1 MPGKRPSF
9 LGSARTGLSIAGKL
23 ALMTMAGVGLIFLLI
38 IAYGYVSSVGAMEA
52 EFRARIEN
60 LGEATASKIRRIP
73 RVAEAVTHDMATILR
88 SFKPDPEQLRDVMK
102 SLIEP
107 HPEVSG
113 LFVGFSRQSGDALL
127 DNFCPF
133 VYRQDSTIGWRNL
146 AEVYDWTVW
155 DWYQLPLQLGKPV
168 WTEPFFGNEGT
179 GSMVVDYCV
188 PIYDENW
195 RYLASIG
202 ASIELHWLTNVIATM
217 NVGNNGYI
225 FLITSN
231 GTMVSH
237 PWRETIMKETIF
249 TISEADGN
257 PEVWELGRR
266 MVEGKKGLFKFYD
279 RKRDR
284 HLLVWHQPIE
294 GMGWSLGIV
303 FPEKEILAGVNR
315 LSRTQLLLGLAG
327 MAGMLAVSLFIASR
341 ISRPIRSLK
350 DATLLLASG
359 RLDAPLPP
367 ISGNDEVALLTESFT
382 SMRDSLIVHIEEL
395 RTTTAARERIES
407 ELDIARSI
415 QMSLVPRTFPPFPKD
430 DRIDLF
436 ATLEPAREVGG
447 DFYDFFMTDANHLLL
462 IVGDVSGKGVP
473 AALFMAVTRSFMKAY
488 SQMNGC
494 AAEPEG
500 ATNGPAALLSAV
512 NDRIIEGND
521 ACMFVTLFCVSV
533 DLRDGG
539 FRYACGG
546 HPAPWKISGGA
557 VVALPRVKGP
567 LVGAIGGV
575 SFEEGAGALQPGDT
589 LFLFTDGV
597 TEALNQR
604 EELLGDERVRDWLG
618 ETTSGNPGSEVVIER
633 MRGRIGTFVDGADQ
647 SDDITMLC
655 FRYKG
660 PGTKT
665 RA

>member
-1 MPGKRPSF
+1 MSVRRSSF

-52 EFRARIEN
+52 EFHARIEN

-73 RVAEAVTHDMATILR
+73 RVAEAVTHDLATILR
-88 SFKPDPEQLRDVMK
+88 SFRPDPEQLRDVMK

-113 LFVGFSRQSGDALL
+113 LFVGFSRQTGDALL

-202 ASIELHWLTNVIATM
+202 TSIELHWLTNAISTM

-225 FLITSN
+225 FLITAN
-231 GTMVSH
+231 GTIVSH
-237 PWRETIMKETIF
+237 PRREIIMKETVF
-249 TISEADGN
+249 SISEEEGN
-257 PEVWELGRR
+257 PELWDLGRR
-266 MVEGKKGLFKFYD
+266 MVEGKRGLFRYHD

-284 HLLVWHQPIE
+284 RLLVWHQPIE

-315 LSRTQLLLGLAG
+315 LSRTQFLLGLAG
-327 MAGMLAVSLFIASR
+327 MAGMLAVSLFVASR

-350 DATLLLASG
+350 DATQLLASG

-367 ISGNDEVALLTESFT
+367 ISGNDEVARLTESFT
-382 SMRDSLIVHIEEL
+382 SMRDSLLVHIEEL
-395 RTTTAARERIES
+395 RATTAARERIES

-415 QMSLVPRTFPPFPKD
+415 QMSLIPRTFPPFPKD

-436 ATLEPAREVGG
+436 AMLEPAREVGG
-447 DFYDFFMTDANHLLL
+447 DFYDFFMTDGNHLLL
-462 IVGDVSGKGVP
+462 VVGDVSGKGVP
-473 AALFMAVTRSFMKAY
+473 AALFMAVTRSFMKAFA
-488 SQMNGC
+488 SMTDSVSDDR
-494 AAEPEG
+494 AD
-500 ATNGPAALLSAV
+500 GPAALLSAV
-512 NDRIIEGND
+512 NDRIVEGND
-521 ACMFVTLFCVSV
+521 ACMFVTLFCATV
-533 DLRDGG
+533 DLRDGS
-539 FRYACGG
+539 FRYANGG
-546 HPAPWKISGGA
+546 HPSPWKISGGR
-557 VVALPRVKGP
+557 VVPLARVKGP
-567 LVGAIGGV
+567 LVGAVGGV
-575 SFEEGAGALQPGDT
+575 LFEEGAGRLLPGDSI
-589 LFLFTDGV
+589 FMFTDGV
-597 TEALNQR
+597 TEALNGR
-604 EELLGDERVRDWLG
+604 EELLGEARVETWLS
-618 ETTSGNPGSEVVIER
+618 ETSFGNPESTVLLER
-633 MRGRIGTFVDGADQ
+633 MRERISLFVGGAEQ

-660 PGTKT
+660 PETKT
-665 RA
+665 TA

>member
-1 MPGKRPSF
+1 MSVRRSSF

-52 EFRARIEN
+52 EFHARIEN

-73 RVAEAVTHDMATILR
+73 RVAEAVTHDLATILR
-88 SFKPDPEQLRDVMK
+88 SFRPDPEQLRNVMK

-113 LFVGFSRQSGDALL
+113 LFVGFSRQTGDALL

-202 ASIELHWLTNVIATM
+202 TSIELHWLTNAISTM

-225 FLITSN
+225 FLITAN
-231 GTMVSH
+231 GTIVSH
-237 PWRETIMKETIF
+237 PRREIIMKETVF
-249 TISEADGN
+249 SISEEEGN
-257 PEVWELGRR
+257 PELWDLGRR
-266 MVEGKKGLFKFYD
+266 MVEGKRGLFRYHD

-284 HLLVWHQPIE
+284 RLLVWHQPIE

-315 LSRTQLLLGLAG
+315 LSRTQFLLGLAG
-327 MAGMLAVSLFIASR
+327 MAGMLAVSLFVASR
-341 ISRPIRSLK
+341 ISRPIRALK
-350 DATLLLASG
+350 DATQLLASG

-367 ISGNDEVALLTESFT
+367 ISGNDEVARLTESFT
-382 SMRDSLIVHIEEL
+382 SMRDSLLVHIEEL
-395 RTTTAARERIES
+395 RATTAARERIES

-415 QMSLVPRTFPPFPKD
+415 QMSLIPRTFPPFPKD

-436 ATLEPAREVGG
+436 AMLEPAREVGG
-447 DFYDFFMTDANHLLL
+447 DFYDFFMTDGNHLLL
-462 IVGDVSGKGVP
+462 VVGDVSGKGVP
-473 AALFMAVTRSFMKAY
+473 AALFMAVTRSFMKAFA
-488 SQMNGC
+488 SMTDSVSDDR
-494 AAEPEG
+494 AD
-500 ATNGPAALLSAV
+500 GPAALLSAV
-512 NDRIIEGND
+512 NDRIVEGND
-521 ACMFVTLFCVSV
+521 ACMFVTLFCATV
-533 DLRDGG
+533 DLRDGS
-539 FRYACGG
+539 FRYANGG
-546 HPAPWKISGGA
+546 HPSPWKISGGR
-557 VVALPRVKGP
+557 VVPLARVKGP
-567 LVGAIGGV
+567 LVGAVGGV
-575 SFEEGAGALQPGDT
+575 LFEEGAGRLLPGDSI
-589 LFLFTDGV
+589 FMFTDGV
-597 TEALNQR
+597 TEALNGR
-604 EELLGDERVRDWLG
+604 EELLGEARVETWLS
-618 ETTSGNPGSEVVIER
+618 ETSFGNPESTVLLER
-633 MRGRIGTFVDGADQ
+633 MRERISLFVGGAEQ

-660 PGTKT
+660 PEMKT
-665 RA
+665 TA

>member
-1 MPGKRPSF
+1 MSVRRSSF

-52 EFRARIEN
+52 EFHARIEN

-73 RVAEAVTHDMATILR
+73 RVAEAVTHDLATILR
-88 SFKPDPEQLRDVMK
+88 SFRPDPEQLRDVMK

-113 LFVGFSRQSGDALL
+113 LFVGFSRQTGDALL

-202 ASIELHWLTNVIATM
+202 TSIELHWLTNAISTM

-225 FLITSN
+225 FLITAN
-231 GTMVSH
+231 GTIVSH
-237 PWRETIMKETIF
+237 PRREIIMKETVF
-249 TISEADGN
+249 SISEEEGN
-257 PEVWELGRR
+257 PELWDLGRR
-266 MVEGKKGLFKFYD
+266 MVEGKRGLFRYHD

-284 HLLVWHQPIE
+284 RLLVWHQPIE

-315 LSRTQLLLGLAG
+315 LSRTQFLLGLAG
-327 MAGMLAVSLFIASR
+327 MAGMLAVSLFVASR

-350 DATLLLASG
+350 DATQLLASG

-367 ISGNDEVALLTESFT
+367 ISGNDEVARLTESFT
-382 SMRDSLIVHIEEL
+382 SMRDSLLVHIEEL
-395 RTTTAARERIES
+395 RATTAARERIES

-415 QMSLVPRTFPPFPKD
+415 QMSLIPRTFPPFPKD

-436 ATLEPAREVGG
+436 AMLEPAREVGG
-447 DFYDFFMTDANHLLL
+447 DFYDFFMTDGNHLLL
-462 IVGDVSGKGVP
+462 VVGDVSGKGVP
-473 AALFMAVTRSFMKAY
+473 AALFMAVTRSFMKAFA
-488 SQMNGC
+488 SMTDSVSDDR
-494 AAEPEG
+494 AD
-500 ATNGPAALLSAV
+500 GPAALLSAV
-512 NDRIIEGND
+512 NDRIVEGND
-521 ACMFVTLFCVSV
+521 ACMFVTLFCATI
-533 DLRDGG
+533 DLRDGS
-539 FRYACGG
+539 FRYANGG
-546 HPAPWKISGGA
+546 HPSPWKISGGR
-557 VVALPRVKGP
+557 VVPLARVKGP
-567 LVGAIGGV
+567 LVGAVGGV
-575 SFEEGAGALQPGDT
+575 LFEEGAGRLLPGDSI
-589 LFLFTDGV
+589 FMFTDGV
-597 TEALNQR
+597 TEALNGR
-604 EELLGDERVRDWLG
+604 EELLGEARVETWLS
-618 ETTSGNPGSEVVIER
+618 ETSFGNPESTVLLER
-633 MRGRIGTFVDGADQ
+633 MRERISLFVGGAEQ

-660 PGTKT
+660 PETKT
-665 RA
+665 TA

>member
-1 MPGKRPSF
+1 MSVRRSSF

-52 EFRARIEN
+52 EFHARIEN

-73 RVAEAVTHDMATILR
+73 RVAEAVTHDLATILR
-88 SFKPDPEQLRDVMK
+88 SFRPDPEQLRNVMK

-113 LFVGFSRQSGDALL
+113 LFVGFSRQTGDALL

-133 VYRQDSTIGWRNL
+133 VYRQASAFGWRNL

-202 ASIELHWLTNVIATM
+202 TSIELHWLTNAISTM

-225 FLITSN
+225 FLITAN
-231 GTMVSH
+231 GTIVSH
-237 PWRETIMKETIF
+237 PRREIIMKEIVF
-249 TISEADGN
+249 SISEEEGN
-257 PEVWELGRR
+257 PELWDLGRR
-266 MVEGKKGLFKFYD
+266 MVEGKRGLFRYHD

-284 HLLVWHQPIE
+284 RLLVWHQPIE

-315 LSRTQLLLGLAG
+315 LSRTQFLLGLAG
-327 MAGMLAVSLFIASR
+327 MAGMLAVSLFVASR

-350 DATLLLASG
+350 DATQLLASG

-367 ISGNDEVALLTESFT
+367 ISGNDEVARLTESFT
-382 SMRDSLIVHIEEL
+382 SMRDSLLVHIEEL
-395 RTTTAARERIES
+395 RATTAARERIES

-415 QMSLVPRTFPPFPKD
+415 QMSLIPRTFPPFPKD

-436 ATLEPAREVGG
+436 AMLEPAREVGG
-447 DFYDFFMTDANHLLL
+447 DFYDFFMTDGNHLLL
-462 IVGDVSGKGVP
+462 VVGDVSGKGVP
-473 AALFMAVTRSFMKAY
+473 AALFMAVTRSFMKAFA
-488 SQMNGC
+488 SMTDSVSDDR
-494 AAEPEG
+494 AD
-500 ATNGPAALLSAV
+500 GPAALLSAV
-512 NDRIIEGND
+512 NDRIVEGND
-521 ACMFVTLFCVSV
+521 ACMFVTLFCATV
-533 DLRDGG
+533 DLRDGS
-539 FRYACGG
+539 FRYANGG
-546 HPAPWKISGGA
+546 HPSPWKISGGR
-557 VVALPRVKGP
+557 VVPLARVKGP
-567 LVGAIGGV
+567 LVGAVGGV
-575 SFEEGAGALQPGDT
+575 LFEEGAGRLLPGDSI
-589 LFLFTDGV
+589 FMFTDGV
-597 TEALNQR
+597 TEALNGR
-604 EELLGDERVRDWLG
+604 EELLGEARVETWLS
-618 ETTSGNPGSEVVIER
+618 ETSFGNPESTVLLER
-633 MRGRIGTFVDGADQ
+633 MRERISLFVGGAEQ

-660 PGTKT
+660 PEMKT
-665 RA
+665 TA

>member
-1 MPGKRPSF
+1 
-9 LGSARTGLSIAGKL
+9 
-23 ALMTMAGVGLIFLLI
+23 MTMAGVGLIFLLI

-52 EFRARIEN
+52 EFHARIEN

-73 RVAEAVTHDMATILR
+73 RVAEAVTHDLATILR
-88 SFKPDPEQLRDVMK
+88 SFRPDPEQLRNVMK

-113 LFVGFSRQSGDALL
+113 LFVGFSRQTGDALL

-202 ASIELHWLTNVIATM
+202 TSIELHWLTNAISTM

-225 FLITSN
+225 FLITAN
-231 GTMVSH
+231 GTIVSH
-237 PWRETIMKETIF
+237 PRREIIMKETVF
-249 TISEADGN
+249 SISEEEGN
-257 PEVWELGRR
+257 PELWDLGRR
-266 MVEGKKGLFKFYD
+266 MVEGKRGLFRYHD

-284 HLLVWHQPIE
+284 RLLVWHQPIE

-315 LSRTQLLLGLAG
+315 LSRTQFLLGLAG
-327 MAGMLAVSLFIASR
+327 MAGMLAVSLFVASR

-350 DATLLLASG
+350 DATQLLASG

-367 ISGNDEVALLTESFT
+367 ISGNDEVARLTESFT
-382 SMRDSLIVHIEEL
+382 SMRDSLLVHIEEL
-395 RTTTAARERIES
+395 RATTAARERIES

-415 QMSLVPRTFPPFPKD
+415 QMSLIPRTFPPFPKD

-436 ATLEPAREVGG
+436 AMLEPAREVGG
-447 DFYDFFMTDANHLLL
+447 DFYDFFMTDGNHLLL
-462 IVGDVSGKGVP
+462 VVGDVSGKGVP
-473 AALFMAVTRSFMKAY
+473 AALFMAVTRSFMKAFA
-488 SQMNGC
+488 SMTDSVSDDR
-494 AAEPEG
+494 AD
-500 ATNGPAALLSAV
+500 GPAALLSAV
-512 NDRIIEGND
+512 NDRIVEGND
-521 ACMFVTLFCVSV
+521 ACMFVTLFCATV
-533 DLRDGG
+533 DLRDGS
-539 FRYACGG
+539 FRYANGG
-546 HPAPWKISGGA
+546 HPSPWKISGGR
-557 VVALPRVKGP
+557 VVPLARVKGP
-567 LVGAIGGV
+567 LVGAVGGV
-575 SFEEGAGALQPGDT
+575 LFEEGAGRLLPGDSI
-589 LFLFTDGV
+589 FMFTDGV
-597 TEALNQR
+597 TEALNGR
-604 EELLGDERVRDWLG
+604 EELLGEARVETWLS
-618 ETTSGNPGSEVVIER
+618 ETSFGNPESTVLLER
-633 MRGRIGTFVDGADQ
+633 MRERISLFVGGAEQ

-660 PGTKT
+660 PEMKT
-665 RA
+665 TA

>member
-1 MPGKRPSF
+1 MSVRRSSF

-52 EFRARIEN
+52 EFHARIEN

-73 RVAEAVTHDMATILR
+73 RVAEAVTHDLATILR
-88 SFKPDPEQLRDVMK
+88 SFRPDPEQLRNVMK

-113 LFVGFSRQSGDALL
+113 LFVGFSRQTGDALL

-202 ASIELHWLTNVIATM
+202 TSIELHWLTNAISTM

-225 FLITSN
+225 FLITAN
-231 GTMVSH
+231 GTIVSH
-237 PWRETIMKETIF
+237 PRREIIMKETVF
-249 TISEADGN
+249 SISEEEGN
-257 PEVWELGRR
+257 PELWDLGRR
-266 MVEGKKGLFKFYD
+266 MVEGKRGLFRYHD

-284 HLLVWHQPIE
+284 RLLVWHQPIE

-315 LSRTQLLLGLAG
+315 LSRTQFLLGLAG
-327 MAGMLAVSLFIASR
+327 MAGMLAVSLFVASR

-350 DATLLLASG
+350 DATQLLASG

-367 ISGNDEVALLTESFT
+367 ISGNDEVARLTESFT
-382 SMRDSLIVHIEEL
+382 SMRDSLLVHIEEL
-395 RTTTAARERIES
+395 RATTAARERIES

-415 QMSLVPRTFPPFPKD
+415 QMSLIPRTFPPFPKD

-436 ATLEPAREVGG
+436 AMLEPAREVGG
-447 DFYDFFMTDANHLLL
+447 DFYDFFMTDGNHLLL
-462 IVGDVSGKGVP
+462 VVGDVSGKGVP
-473 AALFMAVTRSFMKAY
+473 AALFMAVTRSFMKAFA
-488 SQMNGC
+488 SMTDSVSDDR
-494 AAEPEG
+494 AD
-500 ATNGPAALLSAV
+500 GPAALLSAV
-512 NDRIIEGND
+512 NDRIVEGND
-521 ACMFVTLFCVSV
+521 ACMFVTLFCATV
-533 DLRDGG
+533 DLRDGS
-539 FRYACGG
+539 FRYANGG
-546 HPAPWKISGGA
+546 HPSPWKISGGR
-557 VVALPRVKGP
+557 VVPLARVKGP
-567 LVGAIGGV
+567 LVGAVGGV
-575 SFEEGAGALQPGDT
+575 LFEEGAGRLLPGDSI
-589 LFLFTDGV
+589 FMFTDGV
-597 TEALNQR
+597 TEALNGR
-604 EELLGDERVRDWLG
+604 EELLGEARVETWLS
-618 ETTSGNPGSEVVIER
+618 ETSFGNPESTVLLER
-633 MRGRIGTFVDGADQ
+633 MRERISLFVGGAEQ

-660 PGTKT
+660 PEMKT
-665 RA
+665 TA